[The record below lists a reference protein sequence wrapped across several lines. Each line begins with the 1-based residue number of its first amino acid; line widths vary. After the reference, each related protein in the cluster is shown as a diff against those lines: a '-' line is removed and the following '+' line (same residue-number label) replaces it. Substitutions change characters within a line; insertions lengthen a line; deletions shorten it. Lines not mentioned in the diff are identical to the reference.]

1 MRAANVLQS
10 NMQERALNMQAL
22 RSDVESQ
29 KYSTSNN
36 SIYKKVTAK
45 MHAKYGAF
53 SQIKWKKSWFGF

>member
-1 MRAANVLQS
+1 
-10 NMQERALNMQAL
+10 MQERMLNMQSL

-45 MHAKYGAF
+45 MHSKYGAF
-53 SQIKWKKSWFGF
+53 SQIKRKKGWFGF